1 MCGLPIDLITF
12 VTMRLNVWRVLIS
25 KRMSKLSEVSE
36 LITCPNREMPWQ
48 QRQVRKEKIPVC
60 CYPED
65 YRPSVL
71 LSQDDWLTDVLSCH
85 WMSDSTPFLTP
96 QLYRVL
102 SNDSLSW
109 QAKWTN
115 CMKTARWRKRNSIEK
130 FKSSGD
136 FSNEY
141 INILGT
147 VEGLTRGCSVVES
160 QSISLFVSGAQQA
173 VS

>member
-36 LITCPNREMPWQ
+36 LITCPTREMPWQ

-71 LSQDDWLTDVLSCH
+71 LSQDDWPTSCRV
-85 WMSDSTPFLTP
+85 TVFLTP
-96 QLYRVL
+96 QLYRIL

-160 QSISLFVSGAQQA
+160 QSISLFVSLAQQA